1 LLARGKDEEAV
12 KVLDEFVRENPS
24 SPVGE
29 ELQLKKG
36 DLLFSQKKY
45 SEAAE
50 VYRGFAE
57 KYPKSKF
64 LANAQY
70 ALAKCYRLQGS
81 PDEAALAFE
90 RAANT
95 PNATDKVRGESLFEA
110 AEIYSLQH
118 NSEKAILT
126 LQNLQGKVTDP
137 EIIAEAKLRT
147 GETLRLLGKIGEAN
161 AQFEDVIKEYGDLP
175 VADEARIAEA
185 RGFFESQDYDRV
197 KATAEKVATSRK
209 DEIGAEAQYLVG
221 ASLAGKEDW
230 PNVITA
236 LLKVKYI
243 FPSYERWVARAC
255 LGLGDAYEHLKDVR
269 RARESYQT
277 VLKLKTDAS
286 VIEEAQRR
294 LKRMEQQ

>member
-1 LLARGKDEEAV
+1 
-12 KVLDEFVRENPS
+12 VLDEFVRENPT

-29 ELQLKKG
+29 ELQLKNG

-45 SEAAE
+45 SEAAD
-50 VYRGFAE
+50 VYRGFAV

-90 RAANT
+90 RAAKT
-95 PNATDKVRGESLFEA
+95 QNATDKVKGESLFEA

-118 NSEKAILT
+118 NSDRAILT
-126 LQNLQGKVTDP
+126 LQNLQGEVKDP
-137 EIIAEAKLRT
+137 EVIAEAKLRT
-147 GETLRLLGKIGEAN
+147 GELLRSLGKIGEAN
-161 AQFEDVIKEYGDLP
+161 AQFEDVINEYGDLP

-185 RGFFESQDYDRV
+185 RVFFESKNYDRV
-197 KATAEKVATSRK
+197 KSIAEKVATSRK
-209 DEIGAEAQYLVG
+209 DEIGAEAQYLLG

-269 RARESYQT
+269 RSRESYQT